1 MIGLFMTQ
9 TTDDRPRRPEVIVT
23 RRLPDAVEGR
33 MRELFSCHLN
43 TTDAPFSK
51 EDLIDAM
58 QSADILVPTITDQ
71 ITADIIAEAGA
82 RLKLIASFGNGI
94 DHIDLSACR
103 QKKITVTNTPGVLTD
118 DTADMTMALILSVSR
133 RINQGTALVKS
144 GAWQGWC
151 PTGLLGK
158 RINGKRMGIIG
169 MGRVGTAL
177 ARRARGF
184 GISIHYHNRRRVA
197 EKVEQNL
204 EATYWENLDQM
215 LEHVDIVSVNCPH
228 TEDTRHLLS
237 DDRLRCLKPSA
248 ILVNT
253 SRSKVID
260 EDALVRALEK
270 GAVFGVGL
278 DVFEQTPAI
287 NPKLKEL
294 ENVVLAPHMGCATT
308 ESRQAMG
315 EKVIINIKAF
325 CDGHMPPDRVVEE
338 LLSFQ
343 EAAHFTRNLT

>member
-1 MIGLFMTQ
+1 MTQ
-9 TTDDRPRRPEVIVT
+9 TTDDRPKRPNVIVT
-23 RRLPDAVEGR
+23 RRLPDAVESR
-33 MRELFSCHLN
+33 MRELFSCRLN

-51 EDLIDAM
+51 NDLIDAV
-58 QSADILVPTITDQ
+58 QCADILVPTITDQ
-71 ITADIIAEAGA
+71 ITAEIIAEAGA
-82 RLKLIASFGNGI
+82 QLKLIASFGNGI

-151 PTGLLGK
+151 PTGLLGN
-158 RINGKRMGIIG
+158 RINGKHMGIIG

-184 GISIHYHNRRRVA
+184 GLSIHYHNRRQVT
-197 EKVEQNL
+197 EKVEQEL

-228 TEDTRHLLS
+228 TEDTHHLLS
-237 DDRLRCLKPSA
+237 DDRLRRLKPSA

-260 EDALVRALEK
+260 EDALVRVLEK
-270 GAVFGVGL
+270 GAIFGVGL

-287 NPKLKEL
+287 NPKLKDL

-325 CDGHMPPDRVVEE
+325 CDGHMPPDRVVEG
-338 LLSFQ
+338 LLSF
-343 EAAHFTRNLT
+343 